1 MKKKQINEKNDKN
14 ERKILPYIYHKHFRI
29 NKEDDDEYFNVVLN
43 ASETYIFINVI
54 KISPYSIT
62 TRFESNLYLEEIQ
75 KIKYFQNFTSI
86 KECLNDIEIDKNR
99 NKIKIEKQ
107 ENLLIL
113 KIPILKK
120 EEEKYIEFNVNEKIK
135 TKEEII
141 EGQSWIIDR
150 LKREKE
156 EMKNN
161 IDWII
166 NNTNII
172 INIKKEEEEI
182 IPYSFKYSDTINSVI
197 EKITSDKNYKKK
209 YSCEMYRLIDIEDK
223 DHYLKYDSTLLEN
236 KIKNNMTFEFKV
248 YGIGG
253 DYFIKTLTGKTLVL
267 KLKPSDTIEDVK
279 VKIQDEEGVPIEQNR
294 LIYNGKQLEDIRTIK
309 EYEIP
314 KESTLHMVLKLR

>member
-1 MKKKQINEKNDKN
+1 M
-14 ERKILPYIYHKHFRI
+14 
-29 NKEDDDEYFNVVLN
+29 V
-43 ASETYIFINVI
+43 
-54 KISPYSIT
+54 
-62 TRFESNLYLEEIQ
+62 EIQ

-99 NKIKIEKQ
+99 NKIKIEEQ
-107 ENLLIL
+107 EILLIL
-113 KIPILKK
+113 KIPI

-141 EGQSWIIDR
+141 EGQSWIIER

-161 IDWII
+161 INWII

-172 INIKKEEEEI
+172 INIKKDEEI

-197 EKITSDKNYKKK
+197 EKITSDKNYIKK

-267 KLKPSDTIEDVK
+267 KLKPSDTIEEVK
-279 VKIQDEEGVPIEQNR
+279 AKIQDEEGVPIDLNR
-294 LIYNGKQLEDIRTIK
+294 LIYNGKQLEDNRTIK

-314 KESTLHMVLKLR
+314 KESTLHMVLRLR

>member
-1 MKKKQINEKNDKN
+1 MREY
-14 ERKILPYIYHKHFRI
+14 LYIYHKHFRI
-29 NKEDDDEYFNVVLN
+29 NKEDDEEYFNVVLN
-43 ASETYIFINVI
+43 ASETNIFINVI

-62 TRFESNLYLEEIQ
+62 TQFESNLSLVEIQ

-86 KECLNDIEIDKNR
+86 KECLNDIEIDNNR
-99 NKIKIEKQ
+99 NKIKIEEQ
-107 ENLLIL
+107 DNLLIL
-113 KIPILKK
+113 KIPILKD
-120 EEEKYIEFNVNEKIK
+120 EEEKYIEFIVNEKIK

-141 EGQSWIIDR
+141 ESQIWIIDK

-172 INIKKEEEEI
+172 INIKKEEEI
-182 IPYSFKYSDTINSVI
+182 IPYTFKYSDTINSVI
-197 EKITSDKNYKKK
+197 EKITSDKNYIKK
-209 YSCEMYRLIDIEDK
+209 YSCEMYRLIDIDDK

-248 YGIGG
+248 YEIGG

-279 VKIQDEEGVPIEQNR
+279 AKIQDEEGVPIDLNR

-314 KESTLHMVLKLR
+314 KESTFHMVLRLR